1 MLTRVSD
8 DDLDLL
14 VPLFESCLEPRG
26 AKARDNRLFLQAI
39 IYFSVHSIHWRALP
53 IEFGQWNSVWRR
65 FSRLS
70 KNGTFERLFDTLAEC
85 GAAAH
90 LAQMIDSTV
99 VRAHISAAGAKG
111 GKKIRV

>member
-1 MLTRVSD
+1 MLTHLSD
-8 DDLDLL
+8 EDLDVL
-14 VPLFESCLEPRG
+14 VPLFISSLEARG
-26 AKARDNRLFLQAI
+26 AKGRDNRLFLQAI
-39 IYFSVHSIHWRALP
+39 VYFSVHSINWRALP
-53 IEFGQWNSVWRR
+53 LEFGNWNTVWKR

-70 KNGTFERLFDTLAEC
+70 KNGTFERLFDALAEC
-85 GAAAH
+85 NSAAH

>member
-1 MLTRVSD
+1 MLTRLAD
-8 DDLDLL
+8 KDLDIL
-14 VPLFESCLEPRG
+14 VALFEASLERRG
-26 AKARDNRLFLQAI
+26 AKAHDNRVFLQAI

-53 IEFGQWNSVWRR
+53 SEFGSWNSVWRR

-70 KNGTFERLFDTLAEC
+70 KNGTFERLFDALAEC
-85 GAAAH
+85 GAASH

-111 GKKIRV
+111 GKKTKV